1 MSDTALEYLLG
12 SVTRPETL
20 TALRE
25 GGRLSPRQLEE
36 QVSASRRTLKRT
48 LRTMES
54 RGWVRS
60 VDGGY
65 ELTAMGAAMLSSYDC
80 FRRRARLAEEVR
92 PFLERTPASAF
103 DLDVEALTDATV
115 VRPDADPT
123 APVDRLLEL
132 RDDATRIR
140 EVAPFLLHDT
150 VEQLATRV
158 EHDPTLQEV
167 TLVLEDATPQP
178 SEFSPAYC
186 DRFRTV
192 VGSPHVDVYVA
203 ATDVPFAFG
212 VADGNAFLGSSGID
226 DMTGALLESDDDAVV
241 DWVHRSVDRY
251 LDHAEPLS

>member
-12 SVTRPETL
+12 SATRPETL

-25 GGRLSPRQLEE
+25 GGYLSARQLEE
-36 QVSASRRTLKRT
+36 RVSASRRTLKRT

-65 ELTAMGAAMLSSYDC
+65 ELTAMGATMLSSYDC
-80 FRRRARLAEEVR
+80 FRRRERLAEEAR

-103 DLDVEALTDATV
+103 DLDVEALADATV
-115 VRPDADPT
+115 VRPDTDPT

-132 RDDATRIR
+132 RADATRIR
-140 EVAPFLLHDT
+140 EVAPFLLNDT

-167 TLVLEDATPQP
+167 TLVLEEATPHP
-178 SEFSPAYC
+178 SEFSPTYC
-186 DRFRTV
+186 DRFRAV
-192 VGSPHVDVYVA
+192 VDSPRTDVYVA
-203 ATDVPFAFG
+203 AADVPFAFG
-212 VADGNAFLGSSGID
+212 VADGHAFLGSSGVD
-226 DMTGALLESDDDAVV
+226 DMAGALLESDDEAVV
-241 DWVHRSVDRY
+241 DWVDRSIDRC
-251 LDHAEPLS
+251 LDHADPLS